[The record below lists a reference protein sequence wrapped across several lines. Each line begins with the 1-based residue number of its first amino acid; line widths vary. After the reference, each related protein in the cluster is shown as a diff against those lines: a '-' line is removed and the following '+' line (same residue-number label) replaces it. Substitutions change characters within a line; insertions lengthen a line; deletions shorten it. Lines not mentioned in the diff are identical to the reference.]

1 MSLAIIYSRS
11 ADGVMAPQV
20 FVEAHLSNGLP
31 SLSIVGL
38 PQAAVKESKDRVRG
52 ALLNSGFEFPPR
64 RITINLAPADIPKE
78 GGRFDLPIAIGILV
92 ASGQI
97 ADDNLEKYEFI
108 AELALSGEL
117 RPVNGILPAAMQVAR
132 QGRTLV
138 VAEQNGQEASLVE
151 ECSVLAAVSL
161 AELTA
166 HLNGQQR
173 LLPVQ
178 LIPLETDKRASLDLA
193 EVRGQQQAKRALE
206 IAAAGAH
213 SLLMSGP
220 PGSGKTMLAS
230 RLPGILPEMTR
241 QEALETAAIYS
252 IGNNDLNPGRWM
264 LRPFRSPH
272 HTASAIALVGGGSKP
287 MPGEISLAHNGV
299 LFLDELPEFG
309 RHVLEVLR
317 EPMESGVIS
326 ISRASRQAEYP
337 ARFQFLAAMNPCP
350 CGYRFDQKR
359 ECGCTP
365 PNIKRYVGKISGPLL
380 DRIDLHIEVPALNYK
395 DLSSES
401 VGEPSAVIAQRVE
414 QARNIQLHRFQNAE
428 NNFNSNMN
436 AKQLK
441 IFCHLDVS
449 SKKIMEMA
457 IDKLGLSARAHD
469 RILKVG
475 RTIADLASSEDV
487 EAEHIAEAIQYRS
500 LDRESWF

>member
-11 ADGVMAPQV
+11 ADGVLAPQV

-97 ADDNLEKYEFI
+97 ADNNLEKYEFT

-117 RPVNGILPAAMQVAR
+117 RPVSGILPAAMQVAR

-138 VAEQNGQEASLVE
+138 VAEQNGQEASLVK

-161 AELTA
+161 AELAA

-173 LLPVQ
+173 LTLVE
-178 LIPLETDKRASLDLA
+178 LIPVNTENRACPDLA
-193 EVRGQQQAKRALE
+193 EVRGQRQAKRALE
-206 IAAAGAH
+206 IAAAGGH

-241 QEALETAAIYS
+241 LEALETAAIYS
-252 IGNNDLNPGRWM
+252 IRANDLDLAQWK

-287 MPGEISLAHNGV
+287 LPGEISLAHNGV

-350 CGYRFDQKR
+350 CGYLGESSGRCR
-359 ECGCTP
+359 CTSEQ
-365 PNIKRYVGKISGPLL
+365 IDRYRARLSGPLL
-380 DRIDLHIEVPALNYK
+380 DRIDLQVEV
-395 DLSSES
+395 
-401 VGEPSAVIAQRVE
+401 SAVPVDVLLESHMQGECSADIRQKVSIARQQQLQRSGT
-414 QARNIQLHRFQNAE
+414 
-428 NNFNSNMN
+428 FNSQLSPLQLDDQCCISSSARSHLASAMN
-436 AKQLK
+436 Q
-441 IFCHLDVS
+441 
-449 SKKIMEMA
+449 
-457 IDKLGLSARAHD
+457 LGLSARSFHRMLRVA
-469 RILKVG
+469 
-475 RTIADLASSEDV
+475 RTIADLAASEEVLDR
-487 EAEHIAEAIQYRS
+487 HIAEAIHYRR
-500 LDRESWF
+500 LDRYLKNIT

>member
-97 ADDNLEKYEFI
+97 TDNNLEKYEFT

-117 RPVNGILPAAMQVAR
+117 RPVSGVLPAAMQVAR

-138 VAEQNGQEASLVE
+138 VAEQNGQEASLVD
-151 ECSVLAAVSL
+151 ECPVLAAVSL

-166 HLNGQQR
+166 HINGQQS
-173 LLPVQ
+173 LPLVK
-178 LIPLETDKRASLDLA
+178 LMPVNAECGTCPDLA
-193 EVRGQQQAKRALE
+193 EVRGQHQAKRALE
-206 IAAAGAH
+206 IAAAGGH

-241 QEALETAAIYS
+241 QEALETAAVYS
-252 IGNNDLNPGRWM
+252 IGSNDLDPGQWK
-264 LRPFRSPH
+264 LRPFRAPH

-350 CGYRFDQKR
+350 CGYLCEPSGR
-359 ECGCTP
+359 CSCTSEQVE
-365 PNIKRYVGKISGPLL
+365 RYRARLSGPLL
-380 DRIDLHIEVPALNYK
+380 DRVDLQVEV
-395 DLSSES
+395 
-401 VGEPSAVIAQRVE
+401 SAVPVDVLLDSRVQGERSADVRKRVSFARMRQLQRSGAFNFQLSPSQLDE
-414 QARNIQLHRFQNAE
+414 QSKISSSARNQLASAMTH
-428 NNFNSNMN
+428 
-436 AKQLK
+436 
-441 IFCHLDVS
+441 
-449 SKKIMEMA
+449 
-457 IDKLGLSARAHD
+457 LGLSARTFHRMLRVA
-469 RILKVG
+469 
-475 RTIADLASSEDV
+475 RTIADLAS
-487 EAEHIAEAIQYRS
+487 AEEVQDRHIAEAIRYRS
-500 LDRESWF
+500 LDRYLKNIT

>member
-11 ADGVMAPQV
+11 ADGVIAPQV

-92 ASGQI
+92 ASGQVTGN
-97 ADDNLEKYEFI
+97 NLEKYEFA

-117 RPVNGILPAAMQVAR
+117 RPVSGILPAAMQSAR

-138 VAEQNGQEASLVE
+138 VAEQNGEEASLVE
-151 ECSVLAAVSL
+151 ECSVLTAVSL
-161 AELTA
+161 TELTA
-166 HLNGQQR
+166 HLNGQQT
-173 LLPVQ
+173 L
-178 LIPLETDKRASLDLA
+178 SLVKPISVDPNYRTCPDLA
-193 EVRGQQQAKRALE
+193 EVRGQNQAKRALE
-206 IAAAGAH
+206 IAAAGGH

-252 IGNNDLNPGRWM
+252 IRANDLDYAQWK

-309 RHVLEVLR
+309 RQVLEVLR
-317 EPMESGVIS
+317 EPMESGTIS
-326 ISRASRQAEYP
+326 ISRASRQVEYP
-337 ARFQFLAAMNPCP
+337 ARFLFLAAMNPCP
-350 CGYRFDQKR
+350 CGYLGESSGR
-359 ECGCTP
+359 CCCTSEQVE
-365 PNIKRYVGKISGPLL
+365 RYRARLSGPLL
-380 DRIDLHIEVPALNYK
+380 DRVDLQLEV
-395 DLSSES
+395 
-401 VGEPSAVIAQRVE
+401 SAVPVDILLHRQVQEEGSADVRQRVSV
-414 QARNIQLHRFQNAE
+414 ARQQQLHRCGTI
-428 NNFNSNMN
+428 NS
-436 AKQLK
+436 QLSPSQLDDQCC
-441 IFCHLDVS
+441 IGRSARSHLASV
-449 SKKIMEMA
+449 MTQ
-457 IDKLGLSARAHD
+457 LGLSARSYHRMLRVA
-469 RILKVG
+469 
-475 RTIADLASSEDV
+475 RTIADLAASEEV
-487 EAEHIAEAIQYRS
+487 LQKHIAEAICYRN
-500 LDRESWF
+500 LDRYLKNNT

>member
-230 RLPGILPEMTR
+230 RLSGILPEMTR

-317 EPMESGVIS
+317 EPMESGIIS

-350 CGYRFDQKR
+350 CGYLGESSGRCR
-359 ECGCTP
+359 CTSEQVE
-365 PNIKRYVGKISGPLL
+365 RYRARLSGPLL
-380 DRIDLHIEVPALNYK
+380 DRVDLQVEV
-395 DLSSES
+395 
-401 VGEPSAVIAQRVE
+401 SAVPVDALLDSQVETEGSADVRQRVSA
-414 QARNIQLHRFQNAE
+414 ARHRQLQRSGRFNAQLSPLQLDD
-428 NNFNSNMN
+428 NSRISRSARSQLAN
-436 AKQLK
+436 AMTQ
-441 IFCHLDVS
+441 
-449 SKKIMEMA
+449 
-457 IDKLGLSARAHD
+457 LGLSARSFHRMLRVA
-469 RILKVG
+469 
-475 RTIADLASSEDV
+475 RTVADLAASEEVLDR
-487 EAEHIAEAIQYRS
+487 HIAEAIRYRS
-500 LDRESWF
+500 LDRYLKNIT

>member
-1 MSLAIIYSRS
+1 MSLAIIYARS
-11 ADGVMAPQV
+11 ADGVMSPQV

-52 ALLNSGFEFPPR
+52 AMLNSGFEFPPR

-78 GGRFDLPIAIGILV
+78 GGRFDLPIAIGILA

-97 ADDNLEKYEFI
+97 STKNLHGYEFS

-117 RPVNGILPAAMQVAR
+117 RPVSGILPAAMQVAL
-132 QGRTLV
+132 QKRTLV

-151 ECSVLAAVSL
+151 DCVVLAAANL
-161 AELTA
+161 ADVTA
-166 HLNGQQR
+166 HLNGQQIIS
-173 LLPVQ
+173 PV
-178 LIPLETDKRASLDLA
+178 SLNAQNEEKVSSQDFS
-193 EVRGQQQAKRALE
+193 EVRGQHQAKRALE
-206 IAAAGAH
+206 IAAAGNH

-230 RLPGILPEMTR
+230 RLSGILPEMTR

-252 IGNNDLNPGRWM
+252 IANNNLDIARWKQ
-264 LRPFRSPH
+264 RPFRSPH

-350 CGYRFDQKR
+350 CGYLGEPSGRCRCSAEKV
-359 ECGCTP
+359 E
-365 PNIKRYVGKISGPLL
+365 RYKARLSGPLL
-380 DRIDLHIEVPALNYK
+380 DRVDLQVEIRAVPVDILLDDQFHAE
-395 DLSSES
+395 SSDD
-401 VGEPSAVIAQRVE
+401 IRQRVTA
-414 QARNIQLHRFQNAE
+414 ARQKQLFRCGS
-428 NNFNSNMN
+428 FNS
-436 AKQLK
+436 QLSCSQLDDESRISCSARK
-441 IFCHLDVS
+441 HLGDA
-449 SKKIMEMA
+449 MTR
-457 IDKLGLSARAHD
+457 LGLSARSFHRMLRVA
-469 RILKVG
+469 
-475 RTIADLASSEDV
+475 RTIADLAGSDEVFDK
-487 EAEHIAEAIQYRS
+487 HIAEAIRYRS
-500 LDRESWF
+500 LDRYLKNIT